1 MYNIHVPPFKEY
13 WGQAWTDYIVTIQCS
28 SVHTCSF
35 CIQYEP
41 AVPVMYLHCIVQLTC
56 MHCSKFSVT
65 PTCMLIWMSQ
75 NSSTAVQQL
84 IGRFIQVQ
92 WQAARPLQLH
102 CLSRLN
108 PLIPCVCAFTYLSSS
123 RCLDNHTCEAH
134 QYTGIESTK
143 IISRHAWISGTCV
156 RQMWRKWHLHRQTHT
171 HTHSPPHTH
180 THTHIHTHTQTLP
193 HV

>member
-1 MYNIHVPPFKEY
+1 MIITFYLTGGVHARTKRILQNHSAYMYNIHVPPFKEY

-108 PLIPCVCAFTYLSSS
+108 PLIQCTM
-123 RCLDNHTCEAH
+123 CLC
-134 QYTGIESTK
+134 I
-143 IISRHAWISGTCV
+143 
-156 RQMWRKWHLHRQTHT
+156 HL
-171 HTHSPPHTH
+171 P
-180 THTHIHTHTQTLP
+180 
-193 HV
+193 VFV